1 MSALVLCVAMC
12 ANQMK
17 SDAWY
22 QYLRDL
28 LWQRANLPAPLLPLL
43 APAAVATAVIIVV
56 VVICA

>member
-43 APAAVATAVIIVV
+43 APAAVAAAAVRV
-56 VVICA
+56 